1 MSLCCLAP
9 EKNGISAISCSLHTF
24 PAKTLHY
31 GNPWENWQFP
41 ETEQRPEACT
51 YTQPCLQ
58 AFKQMIWQTKLSSAW
73 INSKVRFDF
82 QKFLHIQAQL
92 QPIYSPV
99 FQCVSLSIN
108 NHSRLQDWSLHLIGN
123 KKTPQFWLGF
133 SLWLCVE
140 ALTQLRSHHLLFPA
154 LQLFRPMKPC
164 YNIKN
169 RALHM

>member
-1 MSLCCLAP
+1 MCHCGVWHQRKMASQQFHAVCTLFQQKPLIMEILEKTGSSQRLNRETWSLY
-9 EKNGISAISCSLHTF
+9 LHTTM
-24 PAKTLHY
+24 PASI
-31 GNPWENWQFP
+31 
-41 ETEQRPEACT
+41 
-51 YTQPCLQ
+51 Q
-58 AFKQMIWQTKLSSAW
+58 AHDSAKLSSVW

-82 QKFLHIQAQL
+82 QNFLHIQAQL

-133 SLWLCVE
+133 SLCMRVE
-140 ALTQLRSHHLLFPA
+140 ALTQLCSHHLLFPA

-164 YNIKN
+164 YSIKN